1 MAAIRR
7 PAWARVSALA
17 PALLFAIAF
26 PTALLNLAHAQD
38 APLPIQPFL
47 DLRFEED
54 WTALAPFESRIAADP
69 WLSWKYAPLTVER
82 SRWLSVGGELRLRG
96 EARQDAAFGA
106 TPTGVVN
113 EAAYLGRARLHADF
127 EVVEGFRFFA
137 EGLFSDTRG
146 RDSQITERAVDA
158 DDPDFLNLF
167 IESRSRVAEEL
178 YGALRVGRQQIGLGD
193 GRLVGADD
201 WQNAPRAFDGLRILL
216 ESPGFRASAF
226 LFDEVERDP
235 NGFDDTSS
243 DKAFFGVY
251 GEWYD
256 EVVQLHTYGFGSQS
270 DLSAVA
276 GESGEE
282 RRATVGLGASIPFF
296 FGTVA
301 SAEGALQFGT
311 LGTADI
317 RAFMYDLE
325 LERHVDLLGGVR
337 FHTGLSYASGD
348 DSAGDGRV
356 GTFDQLYPDT
366 HRYHGRADVLGGQ
379 NLIDLRFGA
388 DVTIDE
394 RFAAGL
400 ALHRFLRADKADGL
414 YDALG
419 SPLLPA
425 FDSGRKVGDEIDLF
439 GTLRLAPHWMIEGG
453 VSYFMTDGDLAAA
466 ARDDDQLFVY
476 LSGSFRF

>member
-1 MAAIRR
+1 MAATRR
-7 PAWARVSALA
+7 PAWSRVRALG
-17 PALLFAIAF
+17 PVLLLAAAF
-26 PTALLNLAHAQD
+26 PTAFSSLARAQET
-38 APLPIQPFL
+38 PLPIQPFL

-54 WTALAPFESRIAADP
+54 WTALAPFESRIATDR
-69 WLSWKYAPLTVER
+69 WLSWKYAPLTIER
-82 SRWLSVGGELRLRG
+82 TRWLSVGGVVRLRG
-96 EARQDAAFGA
+96 EGRKDAAFGA
-106 TPTGVVN
+106 TPTGIVN
-113 EAAYLGRARLHADF
+113 EDVYLGRARLHADF
-127 EVVEGFRFFA
+127 QLVEGFRLFA
-137 EGLFSDTRG
+137 EGLFADVGG

-178 YGALRVGRQQIGLGD
+178 YGAMRVGRQQIALGD

-201 WQNAPRAFDGLRILL
+201 WQNAPRAFDGLRVLL
-216 ESPGFRASAF
+216 ESPGFRGTAF
-226 LFDEVERDP
+226 FFNEVERDA
-235 NGFDDTSS
+235 NGFDDTDDANS
-243 DKAFFGVY
+243 FFGAF

-256 EVVQLHTYGFGSQS
+256 DAVRLHTFGFGTHA
-270 DLSAVA
+270 DLASVA

-296 FGTVA
+296 FGTTA

-325 LERHVDLLGGVR
+325 LEGHADLLGGMR

-348 DSAGDGRV
+348 DAVGDGQV
-356 GTFDQLYPDT
+356 GTFAQLYPDT
-366 HRYHGRADVLGGQ
+366 HLNHGRADVLGGQ

-394 RFAAGL
+394 RFAVGI

-419 SPLLPA
+419 APLLA
-425 FDSGRKVGDEIDLF
+425 AYDGGRKVGDEVDLF
-439 GTLRLAPHWMIEGG
+439 GTVSLAPHWTVEAG
-453 VSYFMTDGDLAAA
+453 VSFFMPDGDLAAV
-466 ARDDDQLFVY
+466 ARDDDQLFAY